1 MTFTA
6 FFDRPWVLA
15 LAPLLAAVTVLLVVG
30 AAKRRKARLARL
42 GDSTTVSRLTKAP
55 LTDRARARAAR
66 LGLAALLAGVALA
79 GPRWG
84 VEESVVRGEG
94 IDMVLALDASLS
106 MLAED
111 ESPSR
116 LERMKQEVRR
126 LLNESR
132 GDRIALLAFAGRS
145 YILTPLTVD
154 EGAIDL
160 FLENLNPNVVGQAG
174 SSMSRTIRQATDLL
188 RAAESGSDRAIVI
201 MSDGESFDTEQE
213 IREAAA
219 AAAEAGI
226 AVVTV
231 GFGTQRG
238 ATIPEMVN
246 GRALLKRDQNGE
258 IVVTRYSPGPLQV
271 AAEAAGGTFIAAPE
285 TDKAGRV
292 RAALRSLRTQ
302 ARAIDAGRSRQPRF
316 QLFLWP
322 AFLLV
327 ALDAWL
333 ADGRRRRRASRAT
346 RVAGAVSVMHT
357 STASVLSLLLFL
369 QMLVPLPLYA
379 DPVDDAL
386 TAFRD
391 RRYAEAAELYRRA
404 IENGDDR
411 PEILYNYATAL
422 LAADSL
428 AHAQDAL
435 EQVAR
440 PAEGELRHRAL
451 FNLGL
456 AQLQRSLTAEGDE
469 ATQALDNALDSYR
482 RVLLAR
488 PDDADAKWN
497 YELALREKERQGG
510 GGGGGGDSESEAGGG
525 GGGGEEGET
534 QQPAG
539 GLGRQQAEQL
549 LGSAEREE
557 QATQGRRQ
565 ERSRPQPPPSGPDW

>member
-6 FFDRPWVLA
+6 FFDRPWLLA
-15 LAPLLAAVTVLLVVG
+15 LAPLVAAVTVLLVLG
-30 AAKRRKARLARL
+30 AAKRRRARLARL
-42 GDSTTVSRLTKAP
+42 GDSSTVSRLTTAP

-219 AAAEAGI
+219 AAAESGI

-246 GRALLKRDQNGE
+246 GRALL
-258 IVVTRYSPGPLQV
+258 
-271 AAEAAGGTFIAAPE
+271 
-285 TDKAGRV
+285 
-292 RAALRSLRTQ
+292 
-302 ARAIDAGRSRQPRF
+302 
-316 QLFLWP
+316 
-322 AFLLV
+322 
-327 ALDAWL
+327 
-333 ADGRRRRRASRAT
+333 
-346 RVAGAVSVMHT
+346 
-357 STASVLSLLLFL
+357 
-369 QMLVPLPLYA
+369 
-379 DPVDDAL
+379 
-386 TAFRD
+386 
-391 RRYAEAAELYRRA
+391 
-404 IENGDDR
+404 
-411 PEILYNYATAL
+411 
-422 LAADSL
+422 
-428 AHAQDAL
+428 
-435 EQVAR
+435 
-440 PAEGELRHRAL
+440 
-451 FNLGL
+451 
-456 AQLQRSLTAEGDE
+456 
-469 ATQALDNALDSYR
+469 
-482 RVLLAR
+482 
-488 PDDADAKWN
+488 
-497 YELALREKERQGG
+497 
-510 GGGGGGDSESEAGGG
+510 
-525 GGGGEEGET
+525 
-534 QQPAG
+534 
-539 GLGRQQAEQL
+539 
-549 LGSAEREE
+549 
-557 QATQGRRQ
+557 
-565 ERSRPQPPPSGPDW
+565 

>member
-6 FFDRPWVLA
+6 FFDRPWLLA
-15 LAPLLAAVTVLLVVG
+15 LAPLVAAVTVLLVLG
-30 AAKRRKARLARL
+30 AAKRRRARLARL
-42 GDSTTVSRLTKAP
+42 GDSSTVSRLTTAP

-219 AAAEAGI
+219 AAAESGI

-258 IVVTRYSPGPLQV
+258 IVVTRYTPGPLQV

-292 RAALRSLRTQ
+292 RAALRNLRTQ

-327 ALDAWL
+327 ALDTWL

-346 RVAGAVSVMHT
+346 RVAGAVPALRA
-357 STASVLSLLLFL
+357 STASVLSLLLLL

-386 TAFRD
+386 AAFRD
-391 RRYAEAAELYRRA
+391 RRYAEAAALYRRA

-456 AQLQRSLTAEGDE
+456 AQLQRGLTAEGDE
-469 ATQALDNALDSYR
+469 ATQALDDALDSYR

-497 YELALREKERQGG
+497 YELALWEKERQGG

-525 GGGGEEGET
+525 GGGGEGGET

-565 ERSRPQPPPSGPDW
+565 ERSRPPPPPSGPDW